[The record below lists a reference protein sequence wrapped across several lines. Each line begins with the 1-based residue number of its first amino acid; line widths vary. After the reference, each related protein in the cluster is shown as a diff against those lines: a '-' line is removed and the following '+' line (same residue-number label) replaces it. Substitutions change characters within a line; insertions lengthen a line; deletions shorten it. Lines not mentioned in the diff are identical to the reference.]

1 MFHLKTRKQNKEIE
15 KHIGNHR
22 YAFSVVL
29 TVYNLEK
36 YVKEAVN
43 SIIGQ
48 TFDFNKFI
56 QIIIV
61 DDGSTDGSEAICR
74 SYADKYP
81 KNIKYVKQENGGV
94 SNARNTGLQHIE
106 GKYVTFFDGDDIW
119 ELDAFE
125 HAWDFF
131 ENHYDEID
139 MVACRRKWFEGMNA
153 YAGNDFRFKNKPARI
168 IDIFDEPGSFHLDV
182 TSTFIKAEIARK
194 NAFKENLIVGE
205 DCRYINEILLERC
218 RYGAVPAAL
227 LNMRRRINGS
237 SLTQSVNSSSKAAIS
252 AYTDTLRDYYEY
264 FYEYSIKKFGRVIP
278 YIQYL
283 IMDAI
288 RYRTAVPIPKG
299 LDKEIAD
306 DYISRVTKIIEKT
319 DLEVLLT
326 LKRGNVSEKANL
338 LKFKEPDVF
347 SSKVAANGR
356 DMLYGG
362 VKFGR
367 LGVKTAL
374 SIFHFE
380 STEKNT
386 VMAGSIKLP
395 SFLEEPRFFIH
406 NSSTG
411 ADYPVTD
418 IKIDTA
424 KSDENILGDYY
435 KTAYEFEVEIPEPI
449 KLEEIS
455 FYMLTDTESVKF
467 NVNEVSL

>member
-1 MFHLKTRKQNKEIE
+1 MFHFKARKQNKEIK
-15 KHIGNHR
+15 KHINHR

-36 YVKEAVN
+36 YVEEAVN

-48 TFDFNKFI
+48 TFGFKKYI
-56 QIIIV
+56 QIIMV

-74 SYADKYP
+74 AYADKYP

-94 SNARNTGLQHIE
+94 SNARNTGLRYIE

-119 ELDAFE
+119 EAVAFE
-125 HAWDFF
+125 HVWSFF

-139 MVACRRKWFEGMNA
+139 MVACRRKWFEGMNG

-168 IDIFDEPGSFHLDV
+168 IDIFDEPCSFHLDV
-182 TSTFIKAEIARK
+182 TSTFIKAEIAKK
-194 NAFKENLIVGE
+194 NTFKENLILGE
-205 DCRYINEILLERC
+205 DCRYINEILLEKC
-218 RYGAVPAAL
+218 RYGAVPTAQ
-227 LNMRRRINGS
+227 LNMRRRIDGS
-237 SLTQSVNSSSKAAIS
+237 SLTQSVNNSSRAAVS

-264 FYEYSIKKFGRVIP
+264 FYEYSINKFGRVIP
-278 YIQYL
+278 YVQYL
-283 IMDAI
+283 VMDAI
-288 RYRTAVPIPKG
+288 RYRTAIPMPRG

-319 DLEVLLT
+319 DLKVLLT

-338 LKFKEPDVF
+338 LKFKDPDAF
-347 SSKVAANGR
+347 SDKVTANGR

-374 SIFHFE
+374 SVYRLE
-380 STEKNT
+380 LSEGNT
-386 VMAGSIKLP
+386 VIAGSIKLP
-395 SFLEEPRFFIH
+395 SFLKEPKFFIH
-406 NSSTG
+406 NNNTG
-411 ADYPVTD
+411 ADYPVTE

-424 KSDENILGDYY
+424 KSDENILGNYY
-435 KTAYEFEVEIPEPI
+435 KTVHEFRVEIPESI
-449 KLEEIS
+449 KREEIG

-467 NVNEVSL
+467 NVNEVIL